1 MFLLKE
7 HCFGKLIITLKE
19 HCFGKLIITFMF
31 SLSYVFSQAVAH
43 AIAWQSR
50 SGSMNCWSL
59 LADLWGQ
66 EEKNMVLPRE
76 DMPIITN
83 SSYYHF

>member
-1 MFLLKE
+1 MLHVVDLCENQKVQYILGT
-7 HCFGKLIITLKE
+7 C
-19 HCFGKLIITFMF
+19 
-31 SLSYVFSQAVAH
+31 SYVFSQAVAH

-76 DMPIITN
+76 DKGTL
-83 SSYYHF
+83 FW